1 MACFL
6 FPAAEAIIVTA
17 VAYGL
22 RKNEEKKESLVKS
35 AGADVSEAVEEVK
48 VAMSRKLMWL
58 ANLLWGGCFLL
69 CFEHIWHGEVVPWFP
84 FLTAATDPEEA
95 AVMLAE
101 IRSVGGSMAL
111 LLTAVWAVML
121 IAVSAIARRKAPQ
134 SEKA

>member
-22 RKNEEKKESLVKS
+22 KKKEEKKKSVLKSTESDAAEV
-35 AGADVSEAVEEVK
+35 AEEVRI
-48 VAMSRKLMWL
+48 AMSRKLMWL

-84 FLTAATDPEEA
+84 FLTAAANPDDA
-95 AVMLAE
+95 AVMLSE

-111 LLTAVWAVML
+111 LLTVVWALML
-121 IAVSAIARRKAPQ
+121 VVTTAIAKRELPQ
-134 SEKA
+134 VEKI